1 MEYVYLTDFFATYS
15 LPALVIALIVSVI
28 TFIINKFLA
37 DKLPSSARS
46 YIPFILAIILYLGY
60 DMIFVCNAFVINV
73 NSIYAGML
81 CGSMSLIIG
90 GALSRIKTGK
100 PLSVS
105 QTVLLIESLLTGYV
119 HNDNLTSTAL
129 EVESLIADDE
139 NGTDENGIAQ
149 VIKQNSVDGLT
160 ESDFIRLSKLI
171 ITAIFS
177 NKKTK

>member
-15 LPALVIALIVSVI
+15 LPALLIAVIVSII
-28 TFIINKFLA
+28 TFLINRYLSE
-37 DKLPSSARS
+37 KLPKTFCS
-46 YIPFILAIILYLGY
+46 YLPFLLAIILYLAY
-60 DMIFVCNAFVINV
+60 DMIFICHAFKINV

-90 GALSRIKTGK
+90 GALARIKKGK

-119 HNDNLTSTAL
+119 ISENLSTTAS
-129 EVESLIADDE
+129 EVESLIAETEEGTNADSIAMTIKENSVEGLDE
-139 NGTDENGIAQ
+139 N
-149 VIKQNSVDGLT
+149 
-160 ESDFIRLSKLI
+160 DFIKLAKLI

-177 NKKTK
+177 SKKS